1 MKDVSEVIREAL
13 RHHLERASPDAGS
26 VAIVVEEL
34 ALGPPYFVV
43 AVIEHPLAASGQ
55 FQMATDF

>member
-1 MKDVSEVIREAL
+1 
-13 RHHLERASPDAGS
+13 